1 MGETEAVLS
10 QQRRISPVW
19 IVPVVAMLLGLWL
32 VVDAYRRQ
40 GPVVEISFATAEGVE
55 EDNTPVKFRN
65 VEVGVVT
72 DISLHEDLS
81 RVVVRAELSADA
93 RKLLREDTRFWVVRP
108 RISRGGISGLGTI
121 VSGAYIEVAPGEGSP
136 AQEFTFEGLEQAPPT
151 PAGTPGLRINLVSE
165 SSGSLGVGDPV
176 LYRGYTVGRV
186 EDAAL
191 NTDSREV
198 RYAVFIESPYDS
210 LVTTSTRFWNASGIS
225 ATLSAEGA
233 SLSLG
238 SLETLVSGGVA
249 FDQPRTALPG
259 ESVAAEETFQLYPD
273 AASIDENPH
282 RFHQDYVVAFS
293 QSVRGLSAEAPVTF
307 RGIRIGSVQRI
318 MVREGTAGALNDGAD
333 RPIPV
338 LIRIQPGRFEMSDSR
353 AGVVRLRDSLEKA
366 VANGLRGTLESGN
379 LLTGS
384 LYVNFDFFDRSGPAR
399 IEEFEGYPEI
409 PTVSRGLDR
418 LQQQVGQVLTK
429 LNDLPM
435 EETLQSA
442 DTTMTELADTTQA
455 LRELLDDQALQR
467 LPRNLERSLN
477 QLDRTLAAY
486 SGDSG
491 LPDQLAHT
499 IGELNRTLE
508 RVQSLADTLERDPNA
523 LIFPRQPHRD
533 PQPRAGTP

>member
-1 MGETEAVLS
+1 MSEPQAALS
-10 QQRRISPVW
+10 RQRRISPVW

-40 GPVVEISFATAEGVE
+40 GPVVEISFATVEGVE

-65 VEVGVVT
+65 VEVGMVT
-72 DISLHEDLS
+72 DISLHDDLS
-81 RVVVRAELSADA
+81 KVLVRAELSADA

-121 VSGAYIEVAPGEGSP
+121 VSGAYIEVAPGAGSP
-136 AQEFTFEGLEQAPPT
+136 ARQFTFEGLEQAPPT
-151 PAGTPGLRINLVSE
+151 PTGTPGLRINLVSE
-165 SSGSLGVGDPV
+165 TSGSLGVGDPV
-176 LYRGYTVGRV
+176 LYRGYPVGRV
-186 EDAAL
+186 ENAELD
-191 NTDSREV
+191 TDTREV
-198 RYAVFIESPYDS
+198 RYAVFIEAPYDS

-233 SLSLG
+233 SLSVA
-238 SLETLVSGGVA
+238 SLETLVAGGVA
-249 FDQPRTALPG
+249 FDQPGAALPG
-259 ESVAAEETFQLYPD
+259 DAVAAEETFQLYPD

-318 MVREGTAGALNDGAD
+318 MVREGAVGTLDDGAD

-338 LIRIQPGRFEMSDSR
+338 LIRIEPGRFEMSDSR
-353 AGVVRLRDSLEKA
+353 SGVVRLRESLEQA

-384 LYVNFDFFDRSGPAR
+384 LYVNFDFFDRSEPAR
-399 IEEFEGYPEI
+399 IGEFEGYPEI
-409 PTVSRGLDR
+409 PTVSGGLDR
-418 LQQQVGQVLTK
+418 LQQQVSQVLAM

-442 DTTMTELADTTQA
+442 DTTLTELAGTTRA
-455 LRELLDDQALQR
+455 LRELLDDEALQR
-467 LPRNLERSLN
+467 LPQSLERSLT

-491 LPDQLAHT
+491 LPAKLSHAIT
-499 IGELNRTLE
+499 ELNQTLE
-508 RVQSLADTLERDPNA
+508 RMQSLADTLERDPSA
-523 LIFPRQPHRD
+523 LIFPRRPHRD
-533 PQPRAGTP
+533 PEPRAGTP

>member
-1 MGETEAVLS
+1 MSETQPDLTR
-10 QQRRISPVW
+10 QRRISPVW

-32 VVDAYRRQ
+32 VIDAYRRQ

-65 VEVGVVT
+65 VEVGMVT
-72 DISLHEDLS
+72 DISLHDDLS
-81 RVVVRAELSADA
+81 SVLVRAELSADA
-93 RKLLREDTRFWVVRP
+93 RRLLREDTRFWVVRP

-121 VSGAYIEVAPGEGSP
+121 VSGAYIEMAPGTGS
-136 AQEFTFEGLEQAPPT
+136 AAGEFTFEGLEQAPPT

-165 SSGSLGVGDPV
+165 TSGSLGVGNPV
-176 LYRGYTVGRV
+176 LYRGYPVGRV
-186 EDAAL
+186 EDAQLDAD
-191 NTDSREV
+191 TREV
-198 RYAVFIESPYDS
+198 RYAVFIEAPYDS

-233 SLSLG
+233 TLSVA
-238 SLETLVSGGVA
+238 SLETLVAGGVA
-249 FDQPRTALPG
+249 FDLPETALPG
-259 ESVAAEETFQLYPD
+259 DPVAAEETFQLYPD
-273 AASIDENPH
+273 PASIDENPH

-318 MVREGTAGALNDGAD
+318 MVREGTAGALDDGAD

-353 AGVVRLRDSLEKA
+353 SGVARLRESLEQA

-384 LYVNFDFFDRSGPAR
+384 LYVNFDFFDRGEPAR
-399 IEEFEGYPEI
+399 MGEFEGYPEI
-409 PTVSRGLDR
+409 PTISGGFDR
-418 LQQQVGQVLTK
+418 LQQQVGEVLAK

-442 DTTMTELADTTQA
+442 DTTLTELAGTTRA
-455 LRELLDDQALQR
+455 LREMLDDEALQR
-467 LPRNLERSLN
+467 LPDNLERSLT

-486 SGDSG
+486 SSDSG
-491 LPDQLAHT
+491 LPDQLSRA
-499 IGELNRTLE
+499 IAELNRTLE
-508 RVQSLADTLERDPNA
+508 RMQSLADTLERDPNA

-533 PQPRAGTP
+533 PEPRAGAP